1 MKSKND
7 TIKIEVINI
16 LKLKKLDLDI
26 ISELYKIFNELSIEC
41 FNSCKN
47 KQLLC
52 YDQLCICL
60 DSIND
65 NMCNVMLMKNLTY
78 TIYESGLCNLV
89 YDDSN

>member
-1 MKSKND
+1 MESKND
-7 TIKIEVINI
+7 KIKIKVINI
-16 LKLKKLDLDI
+16 LKLKDLGLDI
-26 ISELYKIFNELSIEC
+26 VCKLYEIFNELSIEC

-65 NMCNVMLMKNLTY
+65 NMYNVMLMKNLTCS
-78 TIYESGLCNLV
+78 IYESGLCDLV
-89 YDDSN
+89 YETSN